1 MFTGKV
7 RLPIG
12 IESFEEIRTDHYYYV
27 DKTGL
32 IADLLRSSGK
42 VTLFTRPR
50 RFGKTLNMSM
60 LEAFFSPLS
69 DKRIFSGLKITG
81 EAGLCA
87 EYMGQYPVISISMKD
102 LEGGSYA
109 ITLRQMTQLVNREA
123 RKVFRQVRDSD
134 RLLPSEMDDL
144 QMLMKRDLGEG
155 DLFGSLRVL
164 SEILE
169 SHYGRKVILLID
181 EYDVP
186 LAKAYED
193 GYYDQMLRAIR
204 NCLHAALKTNP
215 SLKLAVLTG
224 CMRISKESIFTGLNN
239 LKVRSISDEEYDE
252 YYGFTDRE
260 VRQLLEYYEY
270 SEYYDIAK
278 GWYDGYRFGRIS
290 VYCPWDVISYC
301 DKLRTES
308 DHSPENYW
316 LNSSGNYA
324 VRRFIRY
331 CDNGAVKGEI
341 EKLINGESVE
351 KTIHQEL
358 TYQDMYDSIDNLWS
372 VLYITGY
379 LTYTGERSGDRYQ
392 LVIPNREICNIF
404 SEQILELFRE
414 DVRRDGAALAAL
426 CDALGSGDVSEVEH
440 SLNNYLRRTISIR
453 DTAVRKSLKENFYHG
468 ILLGILSYK
477 TDWMVLS
484 NQEAGNGYSD
494 IQICDEDNG
503 LAMVIEVK
511 YADDGDLDATCRKG
525 LQQIEDKR
533 YADNLKDQRYQT
545 ILKYGIAF
553 YMKECRVMVSGQ
565 QREIA

>member
-1 MFTGKV
+1 MNRK
-7 RLPIG
+7 RKLPIG
-12 IESFEEIRTDHYYYV
+12 IDSFEKIRKNDFYYV

-32 IADLLRSSGK
+32 ITDLLNSWCE
-42 VTLFTRPR
+42 VTLLTRPR

-69 DKRIFSGLKITG
+69 DKRIFDGLKIAG

-155 DLFGSLRVL
+155 DLFGSLRLL

-169 SHYGRKVILLID
+169 SHYGQKVILLID

-193 GYYDQMLRAIR
+193 GYYDQMIRAIR
-204 NCLHAALKTNP
+204 NLLHAALKTNS
-215 SLKLAVLTG
+215 SLKMAVLTG

-239 LKVRSISDEEYDE
+239 LEVRTISDEEYDE
-252 YYGFTDRE
+252 YFGFTDAE
-260 VRQLLEYYEY
+260 VRGVLQYYEMSEYYE
-270 SEYYDIAK
+270 SART
-278 GWYDGYRFGRIS
+278 WYDGYRFGQIS
-290 VYCPWDVISYC
+290 VYCPWDVICYC
-301 DKLRTES
+301 KKLCTDT
-308 DHSPENYW
+308 DHSPENFW

-331 CDNGAVKGEI
+331 CDNGAIKGEI
-341 EKLINGESVE
+341 EKLINGEAVE

-426 CDALGSGDVSEVEH
+426 CDALKGGDVSEVEH

-484 NQEAGNGYSD
+484 NREAGNGYSD

-525 LQQIEDKR
+525 LRQIEDKR
-533 YADNLKDQRYQT
+533 YADKLKDERYQT

-565 QREIA
+565 QGEIA